1 MSSPLQITLDAGLSA
16 VHPGDQV
23 TGRVRATYVT
33 KVRRV
38 WLRLA
43 LVERTA
49 DIVHVAQVAEEVA
62 LATGPLTEVAELP
75 FSVLLPAGAFPGGET
90 PPHGRVGWE
99 LRAWADVPGRDP
111 EAVAP
116 LRVAMR

>member
-1 MSSPLQITLDAGLSA
+1 MSSPLTIQLDAGLAA
-16 VHPGDQV
+16 VHVGDRV
-23 TGRVRATYVT
+23 SGLVRATYVT
-33 KVRRV
+33 KVRTL

-49 DIVHVAQVAEEVA
+49 DIVHVAHVAEEVA
-62 LATGPLTEVAELP
+62 LATGPLTEVVELP
-75 FSVLLPAGAFPGGET
+75 FSVLLPAGAYPGGEA

-116 LRVAMR
+116 LRVARR

>member
-1 MSSPLQITLDAGLSA
+1 MSSPLAIELDAGLGA
-16 VHPGDQV
+16 VHPGDRI
-23 TGRVRATYVT
+23 TGLVRASYVT
-33 KVRRV
+33 KVRKL

-49 DIVHVAQVAEEVA
+49 DYVHVAQVAEEVA
-62 LATGPLTEVAELP
+62 LATGPLTEVVELA
-75 FSVLLPAGAFPGGET
+75 FSVLLPADAHPGGEA

-116 LRVAMR
+116 LRVATR

>member
-1 MSSPLQITLDAGLSA
+1 MSSPISIQLDAGLSG
-16 VHPGDQV
+16 VHAGEAI
-23 TGRVRATYVT
+23 TGLVRATYVT
-33 KVRRV
+33 KVRRL

-43 LVERTA
+43 LVERTT
-49 DIVHVAQVAEEVA
+49 DYVEVAQVAEEIA
-62 LATGPLTEVAELP
+62 LATGPLTEVVELP
-75 FSVLLPAGAFPGGET
+75 FSILLPAGAYPGGEA

-116 LRVAMR
+116 LRVAVR